1 MKLVR
6 HGPHITTQDREL
18 TVPRR
23 NGGSRER
30 MLQEEEHIKHR
41 KAAMRKKLKHQEELN
56 HGMTTPGAGEKDSE
70 RTDVI
75 TQKPLN
81 FHAEEKTRRKE
92 TDKWLDR
99 HFGGSEWSLSQRS
112 SNPSNPN
119 EMAHT
124 RSRFYRHHQGNEQSN
139 NACEDFNAKVRRAQS
154 FNCIPVSYN
163 NPVSRVVKHTT
174 TTYRPGMEGK
184 VVYSSVTKN
193 VVSPADPK
201 IRAYHSTSN
210 LNSRNTP
217 LPSDN
222 QQLNGNYDPS
232 FPGLGHSFSNQQPTM
247 KSHSTSLL
255 NGIVKEHSPIVG
267 KKDHSIVREIPIK
280 TLNKSHASILD
291 NDLAQNQPYRPPR
304 RMKGDGTDAQKNTF
318 MKSTGDLYATKGNTD
333 ANYYENRRSY
343 YFGTSEDN
351 LTTTHGYNTT
361 NHTIMDQNNL
371 GNQKYFQETEKRK
384 SRKDQLI
391 AESTPVKSYERVQS
405 APNPERQ
412 YRDASNVYTGVTQ
425 GGESIT
431 TGFESTAGLLG
442 VNGQVNDHYHL
453 TTQTENARAHDDVTV
468 PSRQIPIREEV
479 YHDNPRPERKA
490 KRLVPTVE
498 EGNGYKKERDQ
509 RVVYRS
515 ESTRKP
521 TK

>member
-6 HGPHITTQDREL
+6 HGPHITTEDREM

-23 NGGSRER
+23 SGGTGSRER
-30 MLQEEEHIKHR
+30 MLEEEEHIKNR
-41 KAAMRKKLKHQEELN
+41 KAAMRRKIKQQAEVN
-56 HGMTTPGAGEKDSE
+56 HGQIIPGAAGEADSE

-81 FHAEEKTRRKE
+81 FHAEERTRRKE

-99 HFGGSEWSLSQRS
+99 HFGSEWSLSQRS

-119 EMAHT
+119 EMAHS
-124 RSRFYRHHQGNEQSN
+124 RSRFYRHHQSNEQSNVEN

-163 NPVSRVVKHTT
+163 NPVSRVIKHTT

-184 VVYSSVTKN
+184 TVYSSVTKN
-193 VVSPADPK
+193 VVSPPDPK

-217 LPSDN
+217 APSDN
-222 QQLNGNYDPS
+222 RQLNSNYESHFTS
-232 FPGLGHSFSNQQPTM
+232 FPGIANHQPTM

-255 NGIVKEHSPIVG
+255 NGIVKEHSPMLG
-267 KKDHSIVREIPIK
+267 KKDTSVVREIPII
-280 TLNKSHASILD
+280 TTNKSHASILEKE
-291 NDLAQNQPYRPPR
+291 LGQNQPNRPPR
-304 RMKGDGTDAQKNTF
+304 KIKGANTGTNTF
-318 MKSTGDLYATKGNTD
+318 MKSTGDLYGMNGSMD
-333 ANYYENRRSY
+333 QNYYKNRGSY
-343 YFGTSEDN
+343 YFGTSADN
-351 LTTTHGYNTT
+351 LPTGHSYNTS
-361 NHTIMDQNNL
+361 NSHGLGQSIIENQN
-371 GNQKYFQETEKRK
+371 YFPGRDKRK

-391 AESTPVKSYERVQS
+391 TESTPLKSYERVQS
-405 APNPERQ
+405 APDPERQ
-412 YRDASNVYTGVTQ
+412 YHGTSNIFAGTQ

-442 VNGQVNDHYHL
+442 VTYQGNDYHL
-453 TTQTENARAHDDVTV
+453 QTHLGRPRPQDDVNNET
-468 PSRQIPIREEV
+468 RQIPIREEV
-479 YHDNPRPERKA
+479 YHDSPRPERKS

-498 EGNGYKKERDQ
+498 GINGSKKENDRL
-509 RVVYRS
+509 VYRS

-521 TK
+521 TR